1 MSKID
6 ELFNILNK
14 YDYFYD
20 NAEEVSNEIK
30 QFLDNQE
37 RSYEVSSLVKEYNDW
52 LEQILQKYCD
62 NKEENK

>member
-20 NAEEVSNEIK
+20 NKEEVSNEIK
-30 QFLDNQE
+30 QFLDNE
-37 RSYEVSSLVKEYNDW
+37 FRNYEISSIVKKYNDW

-62 NKEENK
+62 NKEEQ

>member
-20 NAEEVSNEIK
+20 NKEEVSNEIK
-30 QFLDNQE
+30 QFLDKQE
-37 RSYEVSSLVKEYNDW
+37 RDYRVSSIAKEYNDW
-52 LEQILQKYCD
+52 LEQILRKYCD
-62 NKEENK
+62 NKEEK

>member
-20 NAEEVSNEIK
+20 NKEEVSNEIK
-30 QFLDNQE
+30 QFLDKQE
-37 RSYEVSSLVKEYNDW
+37 RDYSVTSIVKEYNDW
-52 LEQILQKYCD
+52 LEQIVRKYCD
-62 NKEENK
+62 NKEEQ